1 MDTKEAARALGLDEN
16 EYMEVLRLFIEV
28 SHADLKK
35 LKSAIDTKDTRV
47 VFETSHSIKGAAVNL
62 GFQDIAQVAKEL
74 ELNARQDRL
83 DGSDRG
89 YLILK
94 EKIDSLSSCV

>member
-1 MDTKEAARALGLDEN
+1 MDFKEAARTLGLEED

-28 SHADLKK
+28 SHADLEK
-35 LKSAIDTKDTRV
+35 LKSGIETKNTRI

-74 ELNARQDRL
+74 ELNARQNKL
-83 DGSDRG
+83 DGSDQG

-94 EKIDSLSSCV
+94 EKLDSLSSCV